1 MQPLSVIGSVEPR
14 SNDAKKGRP
23 YPWGFAECDNNAHC
37 DLTTLTTSLFT
48 VFRDELKE
56 ITEDA
61 LYEKY
66 RTEKLEQDGNSA
78 KKSAEKLIMQ
88 DHLASAAAATKN

>member
-1 MQPLSVIGSVEPR
+1 MGSVEPR
-14 SNDAKKGRP
+14 PAEGRKGRP
-23 YPWGFAECDNNAHC
+23 YPWGLAECDNPSHC
-37 DLTTLTTSLFT
+37 DLKTLNTALFT

-66 RTEKLEQDGNSA
+66 RTEKLEQGDSISA
-78 KKSAEKLIMQ
+78 KKSAEKIVFQEKMGGF
-88 DHLASAAAATKN
+88 SAY